1 MAEIVYVLSNPAM
14 PGILKIGK
22 TDKDNVELRM
32 KELYTTSV
40 PLPFDCVYACIV
52 DSNEDVE
59 KAMHETFEK
68 QRVNPRR
75 EFFKLSAN
83 RAVKALKHYEVYDVT
98 PGFRA
103 NLDANLLD
111 DEKDARRKVRYK
123 LQKADP
129 QVAKAKDLHSTIKKS
144 TDASAH
150 C

>member
-59 KAMHETFEK
+59 KTIHETFEK

-75 EFFKLSAN
+75 EFFKLSAK
-83 RAVKALKHYEVYDVT
+83 RAVKALKQYEVYDVT

-103 NLDANLLD
+103 NLDAKLLD
-111 DEKDARRKVRYK
+111 EEKEARWETRHK
-123 LQKADP
+123 LEEEDP
-129 QVAKAKDLHSTIKKS
+129 EVAKAKDLHSTVKKS
-144 TDASAH
+144 G
-150 C
+150 